1 LIYYSSRIFL
11 KYFSS
16 DVSTM
21 DEDDL
26 VSYRQYTTGRG
37 GGKKRPASPTINN
50 FDIDDENTTI
60 NAKQRVNFN

>member
-1 LIYYSSRIFL
+1 
-11 KYFSS
+11 
-16 DVSTM
+16 M

-26 VSYRQYTTGRG
+26 VSYRQYTTSRG